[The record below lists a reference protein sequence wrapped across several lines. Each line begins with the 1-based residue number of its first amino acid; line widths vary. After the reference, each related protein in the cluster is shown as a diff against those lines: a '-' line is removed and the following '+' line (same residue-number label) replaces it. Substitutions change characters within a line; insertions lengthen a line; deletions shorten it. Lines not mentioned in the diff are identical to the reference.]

1 MGFFRI
7 ELGRNLL
14 GVEEN
19 FAWATPNTWMSD
31 GDDCHNT
38 YIDASRDV
46 CLCNLDKYIYLSL
59 ELELSTFSC
68 SVPGVVERRLLLISV
83 CTVLL

>member
-19 FAWATPNTWMSD
+19 FAWATPAHWSSSGDCSEYYVDPSSD
-31 GDDCHNT
+31 
-38 YIDASRDV
+38 IMAV
-46 CLCNLDKYIYLSL
+46 L
-59 ELELSTFSC
+59 
-68 SVPGVVERRLLLISV
+68 RR
-83 CTVLL
+83 

>member
-19 FAWATPNTWMSD
+19 FAWATPKTWMSD
-31 GDDCHNT
+31 FDDCHNT

-46 CLCNLDKYIYLSL
+46 VSL
-59 ELELSTFSC
+59 QL
-68 SVPGVVERRLLLISV
+68 R
-83 CTVLL
+83 

>member
-19 FAWATPNTWMSD
+19 FAWATPKTWRIQSNNVD
-31 GDDCHNT
+31 NDCHDT
-38 YIDASRDV
+38 YIDPSYDV
-46 CLCNLDKYIYLSL
+46 AAVHRKK
-59 ELELSTFSC
+59 
-68 SVPGVVERRLLLISV
+68 
-83 CTVLL
+83 

>member
-19 FAWATPNTWMSD
+19 FAWATPAQWSASVDCNQQYVDPSSD
-31 GDDCHNT
+31 
-38 YIDASRDV
+38 IMAV
-46 CLCNLDKYIYLSL
+46 I
-59 ELELSTFSC
+59 
-68 SVPGVVERRLLLISV
+68 RR
-83 CTVLL
+83 

>member
-46 CLCNLDKYIYLSL
+46 VSL
-59 ELELSTFSC
+59 QL
-68 SVPGVVERRLLLISV
+68 R
-83 CTVLL
+83 